1 MLLLALKR
9 QDLAKKI
16 VVEKLCKKCRDPEL
30 EPDGNRSRNQN
41 FSKVGTGTGI
51 NHYGPTTMTEW
62 SGYDQVSKGMKF
74 MKYFLIYKI
83 YEICISFYLY
93 FILCTNES
101 KGKMCTLG
109 ISFHHRV

>member
-62 SGYDQVSKGMKF
+62 SGYDHVSKGMKF
-74 MKYFLIYKI
+74 MKSAYH
-83 YEICISFYLY
+83 S
-93 FILCTNES
+93 T
-101 KGKMCTLG
+101 CTLFYALMKARG
-109 ISFHHRV
+109 KCVP